1 MSVILKLLIK
11 ITVKEHEAI
20 QKQICVKACISLIVP
35 LRRAACAAPIA
46 CPFSLD
52 LLISCTRSLL
62 LQLSAYVGI
71 GIGIEL

>member
-52 LLISCTRSLL
+52 LLIS
-62 LQLSAYVGI
+62 
-71 GIGIEL
+71 